1 MENWL
6 KMRAQLSGEKTALY
20 FEGKSFSFAE
30 VYETARTFA
39 MRLAA
44 FGIKK
49 RDFVGLLGQND
60 AATYFWIHAMG
71 LIGAIPVFLNN
82 RLSVSEMNY
91 QLADSGA
98 KLCLFQD
105 DFAEKAADLK
115 VSVQAFSALEATP
128 GAVFP
133 EASLD
138 LADVASLMYT
148 SGTTGKP
155 KGVLQTFGNHF
166 FSATASMLNFGFQK
180 ERDAWLCVVPI
191 FHISGLSILMR
202 SLIYGMPVY
211 LERKFD
217 VTKVVP
223 LLESGKVTHISV
235 VFTMLK
241 RLLDW
246 EPTIQVHP
254 HLRVVLLGGS
264 AAPAEV
270 VSKSLERGFPLVQSF
285 GMTETASQVVSLS
298 PEEAHGKIGSSG
310 KILFPSELK
319 IVKQQETD
327 RDGEIWIKGP
337 TIFAGYL
344 YNESA
349 TKEAFSDGYFKT
361 GDMGYLDEDGYL
373 FVSERRSDLIISG
386 GENVYPTE
394 VEHVLLSFPEILE
407 AAVVGEKNAEWGE
420 IPVAHLVVRSEID
433 QKAILTRLQAQLAS
447 FKIPKR
453 FVFHETLPRTASGK
467 IQRHKLKEKN

>member
-1 MENWL
+1 MEHWL

-30 VYETARTFA
+30 VYETARAFA
-39 MRLAA
+39 MRLSAL
-44 FGIKK
+44 GIKK

-60 AATYFWIHAMG
+60 AATYFWIHALG
-71 LIGAIPVFLNN
+71 LLGAVPVFLNN
-82 RLSVSEMNY
+82 RLSASEMNY

-98 KLCLFQD
+98 EYCLFQD
-105 DFAEKAADLK
+105 DFSEKAADLN
-115 VSVQAFSALEATP
+115 VSVQSFSALEALS
-128 GAVFP
+128 GAAFT
-133 EASLD
+133 EMDLD

-217 VTKVVP
+217 VENVASK
-223 LLESGKVTHISV
+223 LESGEVTHVSV
-235 VFTMLK
+235 VLTMLK
-241 RLLDW
+241 RLLDRDQ
-246 EPTIQVHP
+246 EVLVHP
-254 HLRVVLLGGS
+254 NLRVVLLGGS
-264 AAPAEV
+264 AAPASV
-270 VSKSLERGFPLVQSF
+270 VSDSLERGFPLVQSF
-285 GMTETASQVVSLS
+285 GMTETASQVVSLA
-298 PEEAHGKIGSSG
+298 PEEARAKIGSSG
-310 KILFPSELK
+310 RILFPSELK
-319 IVKQQETD
+319 IVKQNETD

-337 TIFAGYL
+337 TVFAGYL
-344 YNESA
+344 HNEEA

-361 GDMGYLDEDGYL
+361 GDIGYLDQDGYL

-394 VEHVLLSFPEILE
+394 VEHVFLSFPEISE
-407 AAVVGEKNAEWGE
+407 AAVVGEPDSEWGE
-420 IPVAHLVVRSEID
+420 IPVAHLVKRSEISEAEIF
-433 QKAILTRLQAQLAS
+433 QRLKKQLAA

-453 FVFHETLPRTASGK
+453 LVFHETLPRTASGK
-467 IQRHKLKEKN
+467 IQRHKLKTK